1 MHPFYSSDFS
11 TSVEAAI
18 ENAELNTSCE
28 FKVHLEDYCNEDVF
42 DRAAYVFSELGLHKT
57 AARNAVLI
65 FIVVQNRKV
74 VILADGGITSVID
87 NTHIQEE
94 VLALTKAFRD
104 GNFIAGV
111 EQSLVRMS
119 AALSK
124 SFPRQANDVN
134 EISNSISR

>member
-1 MHPFYSSDFS
+1 MHPFYSSDFARA
-11 TSVEAAI
+11 VEKAI
-18 ENAELNTSCE
+18 EDAELKTSCE
-28 FKVHLEDYCNEDVF
+28 FKVHLEDYCNEDVL

-57 AARNAVLI
+57 VARNAVFI

-87 NTHIQEE
+87 NAQIQDE
-94 VLALTKAFRD
+94 VMALTNAFRE
-104 GNFIAGV
+104 GNFIVGV
-111 EQSLVRMS
+111 EQSLNRMS
-119 AALSK
+119 EVLCK

>member
-18 ENAELNTSCE
+18 ENAELKTSCE

-42 DRAAYVFSELGLHKT
+42 DRAAYVFSELGMHKT
-57 AARNAVLI
+57 VARNAILI

-74 VILADGGITSVID
+74 VILADAGINKVTE
-87 NTHIQEE
+87 NFQIQQE
-94 VLALTKAFRD
+94 VATLTDSFRA
-104 GNFIAGV
+104 GNFTTGV
-111 EQSLVRMS
+111 VQTLDRISTL
-119 AALSK
+119 LSK
-124 SFPRQANDVN
+124 SFPLQVNDVN

>member
-1 MHPFYSSDFS
+1 MHPFYSSDFA
-11 TSVEAAI
+11 TAVEKAI
-18 ENAELNTSCE
+18 EDAELKTSCE

-57 AARNAVLI
+57 VARNAVFI

-87 NTHIQEE
+87 NAQIQDE
-94 VLALTKAFRD
+94 VLALTNAFRE
-104 GNFIAGV
+104 GNFIVGV
-111 EQSLVRMS
+111 EQSLNRMS
-119 AALSK
+119 AVLCK

>member
-1 MHPFYSSDFS
+1 MHPIYSSDFARA
-11 TSVEAAI
+11 VEKAI
-18 ENAELNTSCE
+18 EDAELKTSCE
-28 FKVHLEDYCNEDVF
+28 FKVHLEDYCNEDVL

-57 AARNAVLI
+57 VARNAVFI

-87 NTHIQEE
+87 NAQIQDE
-94 VLALTKAFRD
+94 VMALTNAFRE
-104 GNFIAGV
+104 GNFIVGV
-111 EQSLVRMS
+111 EQSLNRMS
-119 AALSK
+119 EVLCK

>member
-1 MHPFYSSDFS
+1 MHPFYSSDFARA
-11 TSVEAAI
+11 VEKAI
-18 ENAELNTSCE
+18 EDAELKTSCE

-57 AARNAVLI
+57 VARNAVFI

-87 NTHIQEE
+87 NAQIQDE
-94 VLALTKAFRD
+94 VMALTNAFRE
-104 GNFIAGV
+104 GNFIVGV
-111 EQSLVRMS
+111 EQSLNRMS
-119 AALSK
+119 EVLCK